1 MQSARTLTLAAGF
14 LGFSAIVL
22 GAISAHALNLG
33 DSTHGFE
40 VATRYQLIHALLML
54 FFAHQ
59 LKSKFSWSAVTGAS
73 LIISGCLFFCLG
85 IYLKAFTGNAF
96 WVEAAPLGG
105 VSFMLAWICV
115 GFVKK

>member
-1 MQSARTLTLAAGF
+1 MQFVASF

-22 GAISAHALNLG
+22 GAIGAHALNLG
-33 DSTHGFE
+33 DSSHSFE

-59 LKSKFSWSAVTGAS
+59 LKNRFSWGAIIGAS
-73 LIISGCLFFCLG
+73 LIISGCMFFCLG

-96 WVEAAPLGG
+96 WVEAAPIGG
-105 VSFMLAWICV
+105 ISFMLAWVCV
-115 GFVKK
+115 GFTK

>member
-1 MQSARTLTLAAGF
+1 MQLAASF

-22 GAISAHALNLG
+22 GAIGTHAINLG
-33 DSTHGFE
+33 DSHHSFE
-40 VATRYQLIHALLML
+40 IATRYQLIHALLML

-59 LKSKFSWSAVTGAS
+59 LKNKFSWAPVLGAS

-85 IYLKAFTGNAF
+85 IYLKAFTGNTK
-96 WVEAAPLGG
+96 WVEAAPVGG
-105 VSFMLAWICV
+105 ISFMLAWICV